1 MPNFPVDLREY
12 LGGCAQIEQQTF
24 YLGEGR
30 TVQNQTAGGE
40 ILNAGGAARLWRG
53 SVSLYAQSYHRARAI
68 HARLHMLA
76 GPGACFWIGD
86 AMHKGI
92 ALTGTIRVFNA
103 TLRNQI
109 TLQGLPA
116 RAIVS
121 DGDYIA
127 FDYSGRRALHQVVF
141 GSTANSN
148 GVTGTIEV
156 VPPIRALAPIG
167 LAATVGPGK
176 CLAKMNPG
184 SLKIG
189 ASGRVATTGASFEWT
204 QTLSEVP

>member
-12 LGGCAQIEQQTF
+12 LGGCAQIEQQMF

-53 SVSLYAQSYHRARAI
+53 SVLLYPQSYHRARAI

-76 GPGACFWIGD
+76 GAGACFWIGD
-86 AMHKGI
+86 AMHRG
-92 ALTGTIRVFNA
+92 APLTATVRAFNT
-103 TLRNQI
+103 TLRNI
-109 TLQGLPA
+109 VTLQGLPA
-116 RAIVS
+116 GAVIS
-121 DGDYIA
+121 DGDYLS
-127 FDYSGRRALHQVVF
+127 FDYSGRRALHQVV
-141 GSTANSN
+141 GGGTANAS
-148 GVTGTIEV
+148 GITGNIEV
-156 VPPIRALAPIG
+156 VPPIRAMS
-167 LAATVGPGK
+167 AAGWAVTVGPGK